1 MINRLS
7 ILSSLA
13 CLFVIL
19 FASCQ
24 KRTTHESRNE
34 FKKFYD
40 QYNVVG
46 SFVLYDL
53 INNHYIF
60 YNPGQYRSEFIPAST
75 FKICNSLIG
84 LETGVIKDENFVIK
98 WDSTIRP
105 IPSWNKDQDLKS
117 AFKNSCVWYYQ
128 ELARRVGGKQM
139 KYWLDKSEYGNKDTT
154 GGIDKFWLEGDL
166 RISPAQQI
174 SFLRKLYAN
183 ELPFSQRSID
193 IVKKIMIAKDTNG
206 CIIRAKTGWG
216 FRGNNDVGWYVGYIE
231 ARNNVYFFV
240 NCIQSGKTDNPNFT
254 RARIEIF
261 YKVVG
266 ELGLLKRD

>member
-1 MINRLS
+1 MIKR
-7 ILSSLA
+7 IFIHISLVS
-13 CLFVIL
+13 LFIVII
-19 FASCQ
+19 SGCQ
-24 KRTTHESRNE
+24 KKTTYQTRNDL
-34 FKKFYD
+34 KKYYD
-40 QYNVVG
+40 QYHVVG

-60 YNPGQYRSEFIPAST
+60 CNPGQYHTQFIPAST

-98 WDSTIRP
+98 WDSIIRP
-105 IPSWNKDQDLKS
+105 IPSWNKDQNLKS

-139 KYWLDKSEYGNKDTT
+139 KYWLDKTEYGNKDTS
-154 GGIDKFWLEGDL
+154 GGIDKFWLEGGL

-183 ELPFSQRSID
+183 ELPFSQRSMD
-193 IVKKIMIAKDTNG
+193 IVKKIMITKDTNG

-216 FRGNNDVGWYVGYIE
+216 NQDNIDIGWYVGYIE
-231 ARNNVYFFV
+231 TKNNIYFFA
-240 NCIQSGKTDNPNFT
+240 NCIQSAKPDNPDFSKI
-254 RARIEIF
+254 RIEIF
-261 YKVVG
+261 YKVAG
-266 ELGLLKRD
+266 ELGLLKW

>member
-1 MINRLS
+1 MKKYKFYS
-7 ILSSLA
+7 ILVIIY
-13 CLFVIL
+13 LFL
-19 FASCQ
+19 FYGCHT
-24 KRTTHESRNE
+24 KTTYETRND

-40 QYNVVG
+40 QYQADG

-53 INNHYIF
+53 KYNHYIF
-60 YNPGQYRSEFIPAST
+60 YNPAQYHQKFIPVST

-84 LETGVIKDENFVIK
+84 LETGVIKDETFVIK
-98 WDSTIRP
+98 WDSVKQP
-105 IPSWNKDQDLKS
+105 IPSWNKDQNLNS

-139 KYWLDKSEYGNKDTT
+139 KYWLVKAHYGNADTS
-154 GGIDKFWLEGDL
+154 GGIDKFWLDGRL

-183 ELPFSQRSID
+183 KLPFSQRSMD
-193 IVKKIMIAKDTNG
+193 IVKNIMIAKDTNG

-216 FRGNNDVGWYVGYIE
+216 NQANMDIGWYVGYIE
-231 ARNNVYFFV
+231 TKTNTYFFS
-240 NCIQSGKTDNPNFT
+240 NCIQSDKPGNPDFAK
-254 RARIEIF
+254 ARIEIF

-266 ELGLLKRD
+266 ELGLLK